1 MDLLLRRGQRKYK
14 CGQITNLEQY
24 ILAKNIISV
33 FVNPTV
39 YVRWDVLAANLGPL
53 FAVVDM
59 LLVLLHTRLVGL
71 APDLVSTC
79 SGR

>member
-1 MDLLLRRGQRKYK
+1 MCSNYK
-14 CGQITNLEQY
+14 LGTIYSVE
-24 ILAKNIISV
+24 NIIRV

-71 APDLVSTC
+71 APDLVRNC
-79 SGR
+79 SGL